1 MEGEARVIDRASMGV
16 IRCSIEGGRARI
28 VLKKGLNARSV
39 QTGYGRL
46 FFRQGRGW
54 SAGLKHLSIE
64 SKNPAGLSISMSLR
78 DVVVWLRI
86 STMLSAPLMAK
97 IDIPHGKDIWLIM
110 LAPIYDTPL
119 IEVSKPVLTADRA
132 SVQASLS
139 VGDGGLRYSLNAYGS
154 GFRRAGLELTRHVY
168 TVWSTAF
175 GREKITASEKLA
187 EAWPGENIQS
197 IWKPIKRHTE
207 PTIIAMNSIPSR
219 NDVATL
225 LQSLGCPQCSITWA
239 THTTQ
244 PFHSRRWG
252 SSHIQGQAKAGRKN
266 HRRDRAKDIIF
277 VEGYIFGRMSLYF
290 SILIFLP
297 SGCINHVI
305 QQSSIGL

>member
-1 MEGEARVIDRASMGV
+1 LFKPLNVFGCSNAVEGEVKVIDRASICV
-16 IRCSIEGGRARI
+16 IKCILEGCRAR
-28 VLKKGLNARSV
+28 VELKKGLNARSV

-64 SKNPAGLSISMSLR
+64 SKNPATISISMSLR
-78 DVVVWLRI
+78 EVVGLAKNFFGVVC
-86 STMLSAPLMAK
+86 SPMAK

-119 IEVSKPVLTADRA
+119 IEVSKPVLTADRV

-154 GFRRAGLELTRHVY
+154 GFRRACLELTRHVY
-168 TVWSTAF
+168 TGWSTAF

-197 IWKPIKRHTE
+197 TWKPVKRFTK
-207 PTIIAMNSIPSR
+207 PILIAMNSTPSR
-219 NDVATL
+219 NDVVKL
-225 LQSLGCPQCSITWA
+225 LQSLGC
-239 THTTQ
+239 
-244 PFHSRRWG
+244 
-252 SSHIQGQAKAGRKN
+252 
-266 HRRDRAKDIIF
+266 
-277 VEGYIFGRMSLYF
+277 
-290 SILIFLP
+290 LIHNVLLLGHAYYTAL
-297 SGCINHVI
+297 S
-305 QQSSIGL
+305 

>member
-1 MEGEARVIDRASMGV
+1 LFKPLNVFGCSNAVEGEVKVIDRASIGV
-16 IRCSIEGGRARI
+16 IKCILEGCRAR
-28 VLKKGLNARSV
+28 VELKKGLNARSV

-64 SKNPAGLSISMSLR
+64 SKNPATISISMSLR
-78 DVVVWLRI
+78 EVVGLAKNFYGVVC
-86 STMLSAPLMAK
+86 SPMAK
-97 IDIPHGKDIWLIM
+97 IDIPHGWLIM
-110 LAPIYDTPL
+110 LAPIYNTPL
-119 IEVSKPVLTADRA
+119 IEVSKPVLTADRV

-154 GFRRAGLELTRHVY
+154 GFRRARLELTRHVY
-168 TVWSTAF
+168 TGWSTAF

-197 IWKPIKRHTE
+197 TWKPVKRFTE
-207 PTIIAMNSIPSR
+207 PILIAMNSTPSR
-219 NDVATL
+219 NDVVKL
-225 LQSLGCPQCSITWA
+225 LQSLGCLIHNVLLLGPRLLHS
-239 THTTQ
+239 
-244 PFHSRRWG
+244 PFIVG
-252 SSHIQGQAKAGRKN
+252 
-266 HRRDRAKDIIF
+266 DRAKDIILE
-277 VEGYIFGRMSLYF
+277 VYIFGRVSLYF

-297 SGCINHVI
+297 SGCISHVI

>member
-1 MEGEARVIDRASMGV
+1 VEGEVKVIDRASIGV
-16 IRCSIEGGRARI
+16 IKCILEGCRAR
-28 VLKKGLNARSV
+28 VELKKGLNARSV

-64 SKNPAGLSISMSLR
+64 SKNPATISISMSLR
-78 DVVVWLRI
+78 EVVGLAKNFYGVVC
-86 STMLSAPLMAK
+86 SPMAK
-97 IDIPHGKDIWLIM
+97 IDIPHGWLIM
-110 LAPIYDTPL
+110 LAPIYNTPL
-119 IEVSKPVLTADRA
+119 IEVSKPVLTADRV

-154 GFRRAGLELTRHVY
+154 GFRRACLELTRHVY
-168 TVWSTAF
+168 TGWSTAF

-197 IWKPIKRHTE
+197 TWKPVKRFTE
-207 PTIIAMNSIPSR
+207 PILIAMNSTPSR
-219 NDVATL
+219 NDVVKL
-225 LQSLGCPQCSITWA
+225 LQSLGCLIHNVLLLGPRLLHS
-239 THTTQ
+239 
-244 PFHSRRWG
+244 PFIVG
-252 SSHIQGQAKAGRKN
+252 
-266 HRRDRAKDIIF
+266 DRAKDIILE
-277 VEGYIFGRMSLYF
+277 VYIFGRVSLYF

-297 SGCINHVI
+297 SGCISHVI

>member
-1 MEGEARVIDRASMGV
+1 LFKPLNVFGCSNAVEGEVKVIDRASIGV
-16 IRCSIEGGRARI
+16 IKCILEGCRAR
-28 VLKKGLNARSV
+28 VELKKGLNARSV

-64 SKNPAGLSISMSLR
+64 SKNPATISISMSLR
-78 DVVVWLRI
+78 EVVGLAKNFYGVVC
-86 STMLSAPLMAK
+86 SPMAK
-97 IDIPHGKDIWLIM
+97 IDIPHGWLIM
-110 LAPIYDTPL
+110 LAPIYNTPL

-154 GFRRAGLELTRHVY
+154 GFRRACLELTRHVY
-168 TVWSTAF
+168 TGWSTAF

-187 EAWPGENIQS
+187 EEWPGENIQS
-197 IWKPIKRHTE
+197 TWKPVKRFTE
-207 PTIIAMNSIPSR
+207 PILIAMNSTPSR
-219 NDVATL
+219 NDVVKL
-225 LQSLGCPQCSITWA
+225 LQSLGCLIHNVLLLGPRLLHS
-239 THTTQ
+239 
-244 PFHSRRWG
+244 PFIVG
-252 SSHIQGQAKAGRKN
+252 
-266 HRRDRAKDIIF
+266 DRAKDIILE
-277 VEGYIFGRMSLYF
+277 VYIFGRVSLYF

-297 SGCINHVI
+297 SGCISHVI

>member
-1 MEGEARVIDRASMGV
+1 LFKPLNVFGCSNAVEGEVKVIDRASIGV
-16 IRCSIEGGRARI
+16 IKCILEGCRAR
-28 VLKKGLNARSV
+28 VELKKGLNARSV

-64 SKNPAGLSISMSLR
+64 SKNPATISISMSLR
-78 DVVVWLRI
+78 EVVGLAKNFYGVVC
-86 STMLSAPLMAK
+86 APMAK
-97 IDIPHGKDIWLIM
+97 IDIPHGWLIM
-110 LAPIYDTPL
+110 LAPIYNTPL
-119 IEVSKPVLTADRA
+119 IEVSKPVLTADRV

-168 TVWSTAF
+168 TGWSTTF
-175 GREKITASEKLA
+175 GREKITVSEKLA

-197 IWKPIKRHTE
+197 AWKPVKRHTE
-207 PTIIAMNSIPSR
+207 PTIITMNSTPSR
-219 NDVATL
+219 NDVVKL
-225 LQSLGCPQCSITWA
+225 LQSLGCLIHNVLLLGPRLLHS
-239 THTTQ
+239 
-244 PFHSRRWG
+244 PFIVG
-252 SSHIQGQAKAGRKN
+252 
-266 HRRDRAKDIIF
+266 DRAKDIILE
-277 VEGYIFGRMSLYF
+277 VYIFGRVSLYF

-297 SGCINHVI
+297 SGCISHVI

>member
-1 MEGEARVIDRASMGV
+1 LFKPLNVFGCSNAVEGEVKVIDRASIGV
-16 IRCSIEGGRARI
+16 IKCILEGCRAR
-28 VLKKGLNARSV
+28 VELKKGLNARSV

-64 SKNPAGLSISMSLR
+64 SKNPATISISMSLR
-78 DVVVWLRI
+78 EVVGLAKNFYGVVCV
-86 STMLSAPLMAK
+86 PMAK
-97 IDIPHGKDIWLIM
+97 IDIPHGWLIM
-110 LAPIYDTPL
+110 LAPIYNTPL
-119 IEVSKPVLTADRA
+119 IEVSKPVLTADRV

-168 TVWSTAF
+168 TGWSTAF

-197 IWKPIKRHTE
+197 TWKPVKRFTE
-207 PTIIAMNSIPSR
+207 PILIAMNSTPSR
-219 NDVATL
+219 NDVVKL
-225 LQSLGCPQCSITWA
+225 LQSLGCLIHNVLLLGPRLLHS
-239 THTTQ
+239 
-244 PFHSRRWG
+244 PFIVG
-252 SSHIQGQAKAGRKN
+252 
-266 HRRDRAKDIIF
+266 DRAKDIILE
-277 VEGYIFGRMSLYF
+277 VYIFGRVSLYF

-297 SGCINHVI
+297 SGCISHVI

>member
-1 MEGEARVIDRASMGV
+1 LFKPLNVFGCSNAVEGEVKVIDRASIGV
-16 IRCSIEGGRARI
+16 IKCILEGCRAR
-28 VLKKGLNARSV
+28 VELKKGLNARSV

-64 SKNPAGLSISMSLR
+64 SKNPATISISMSLR
-78 DVVVWLRI
+78 EVVGLAKNFYGVVC
-86 STMLSAPLMAK
+86 SPMAK
-97 IDIPHGKDIWLIM
+97 IDIPHGWLIM
-110 LAPIYDTPL
+110 LAPIYDIPS
-119 IEVSKPVLTADRA
+119 IEVSKPVLTADRV

-168 TVWSTAF
+168 TGWSTAF

-197 IWKPIKRHTE
+197 TWKPVKRFTE
-207 PTIIAMNSIPSR
+207 PILIAMNSTPSR
-219 NDVATL
+219 NDVVKL
-225 LQSLGCPQCSITWA
+225 LQSLGCLIHNVLLLGPRLLHS
-239 THTTQ
+239 
-244 PFHSRRWG
+244 PFIVG
-252 SSHIQGQAKAGRKN
+252 
-266 HRRDRAKDIIF
+266 DRAKDIILE
-277 VEGYIFGRMSLYF
+277 VYIFGRVSLYF

-297 SGCINHVI
+297 SGCISHVI

>member
-1 MEGEARVIDRASMGV
+1 LFKPLNVFGCSNAVEGEVEVIDRASIGV
-16 IRCSIEGGRARI
+16 IKCILEGCRAR
-28 VLKKGLNARSV
+28 VELKKGLNARSV

-64 SKNPAGLSISMSLR
+64 SKNPATISISMSLR
-78 DVVVWLRI
+78 EVVGLAKNFYGVVC
-86 STMLSAPLMAK
+86 APMAK
-97 IDIPHGKDIWLIM
+97 IDIPHGWLIM
-110 LAPIYDTPL
+110 LAPIYNTPL
-119 IEVSKPVLTADRA
+119 IEVSKPVLTADRV

-154 GFRRAGLELTRHVY
+154 GFRRACLELTRHVY
-168 TVWSTAF
+168 TGWSTAF

-197 IWKPIKRHTE
+197 TWKPVKRFTE
-207 PTIIAMNSIPSR
+207 PILIAMNSTPSR
-219 NDVATL
+219 NDVVKL
-225 LQSLGCPQCSITWA
+225 LQSLGCLIHNVLLLGPRLLHS
-239 THTTQ
+239 
-244 PFHSRRWG
+244 PFIVG
-252 SSHIQGQAKAGRKN
+252 
-266 HRRDRAKDIIF
+266 DRAKDIILE
-277 VEGYIFGRMSLYF
+277 VYIFGRVSLYF

-297 SGCINHVI
+297 SGCISHVI

>member
-1 MEGEARVIDRASMGV
+1 MFKPLNVFGCSNAVEGEVKVIDRASIGV
-16 IRCSIEGGRARI
+16 IKCILEGCRAR
-28 VLKKGLNARSV
+28 VELKKGLNARSV

-64 SKNPAGLSISMSLR
+64 SKNPATISISMSLR
-78 DVVVWLRI
+78 EVVGLAKNFYGVVC
-86 STMLSAPLMAK
+86 SPMAK
-97 IDIPHGKDIWLIM
+97 IDIHHGWLIM
-110 LAPIYDTPL
+110 LAPIYNTPL
-119 IEVSKPVLTADRA
+119 IEVSKPVLTADRV

-154 GFRRAGLELTRHVY
+154 GFRRACLELTRHVY
-168 TVWSTAF
+168 TGWSTAF

-197 IWKPIKRHTE
+197 TWKPVKRFTE
-207 PTIIAMNSIPSR
+207 PILIAMNSTPSR
-219 NDVATL
+219 NDVVKL
-225 LQSLGCPQCSITWA
+225 LQSLGCLIHNVLLLGPRLLHS
-239 THTTQ
+239 
-244 PFHSRRWG
+244 PFIVG
-252 SSHIQGQAKAGRKN
+252 
-266 HRRDRAKDIIF
+266 DRAKDIILE
-277 VEGYIFGRMSLYF
+277 VYIFGRVSLYF

-297 SGCINHVI
+297 SGCISHVI

>member
-1 MEGEARVIDRASMGV
+1 LFKPLNVFGCSNAVEGEVEVIDRASIGV
-16 IRCSIEGGRARI
+16 IKCILEGCRAR
-28 VLKKGLNARSV
+28 VELKKGLNARSV

-64 SKNPAGLSISMSLR
+64 SKNPATISISMSLR
-78 DVVVWLRI
+78 EVVGLAKNFYGVVC
-86 STMLSAPLMAK
+86 SPMAK
-97 IDIPHGKDIWLIM
+97 IDIPHGWLIM
-110 LAPIYDTPL
+110 LAPIYNTPL
-119 IEVSKPVLTADRA
+119 IEVSKPVLTADRV

-154 GFRRAGLELTRHVY
+154 GFRRACLELTRHVY
-168 TVWSTAF
+168 TGWSTAF

-197 IWKPIKRHTE
+197 TWKPVKRFTE
-207 PTIIAMNSIPSR
+207 PILIAMNSTPSR
-219 NDVATL
+219 NDVVKL
-225 LQSLGCPQCSITWA
+225 LQSLGCLIHNVLLLGPRLLHS
-239 THTTQ
+239 
-244 PFHSRRWG
+244 PFIVG
-252 SSHIQGQAKAGRKN
+252 
-266 HRRDRAKDIIF
+266 DRAKDIILE
-277 VEGYIFGRMSLYF
+277 VYIFGRVSLYF

-297 SGCINHVI
+297 SGCISHVI

>member
-1 MEGEARVIDRASMGV
+1 VDGEVKVIDRASIGV
-16 IRCSIEGGRARI
+16 IKCILEGCRAR
-28 VLKKGLNARSV
+28 VELKKGLNARSV

-64 SKNPAGLSISMSLR
+64 SKNPATISISMSLR
-78 DVVVWLRI
+78 EVVGLAKNFYGVVCV
-86 STMLSAPLMAK
+86 PMAK
-97 IDIPHGKDIWLIM
+97 IDIPHGWLIM
-110 LAPIYDTPL
+110 LAPIYNTPL
-119 IEVSKPVLTADRA
+119 IEVSKPVLTADRV

-168 TVWSTAF
+168 TGWSTAF

-197 IWKPIKRHTE
+197 TWKPVKRFTE
-207 PTIIAMNSIPSR
+207 PILIAMNSTPSR
-219 NDVATL
+219 NDVVKL
-225 LQSLGCPQCSITWA
+225 LQSLGCLIHNVLLLGPRLLHS
-239 THTTQ
+239 
-244 PFHSRRWG
+244 PFIVG
-252 SSHIQGQAKAGRKN
+252 
-266 HRRDRAKDIIF
+266 DRAKDIILE
-277 VEGYIFGRMSLYF
+277 VYIFGRVSLYF

-297 SGCINHVI
+297 SGCISHVI

>member
-1 MEGEARVIDRASMGV
+1 MFKPLNVFGCSNAVEGEVKVIDRASIGV
-16 IRCSIEGGRARI
+16 IKCILEGCRAR
-28 VLKKGLNARSV
+28 VELKKGLNARSV

-64 SKNPAGLSISMSLR
+64 SKNPATISISMSLR
-78 DVVVWLRI
+78 EVVGLAKNFYGVVC
-86 STMLSAPLMAK
+86 SPMAK
-97 IDIPHGKDIWLIM
+97 IDIPHGWLIM
-110 LAPIYDTPL
+110 LAPIYNTPL
-119 IEVSKPVLTADRA
+119 IEVSKPVLTADRV

-154 GFRRAGLELTRHVY
+154 GFRRACLELTRHVY
-168 TVWSTAF
+168 TGWSTAF

-197 IWKPIKRHTE
+197 TWKPVKRFTE
-207 PTIIAMNSIPSR
+207 PILIAMNSTPSR
-219 NDVATL
+219 NDVVKL
-225 LQSLGCPQCSITWA
+225 LQSLGCLIHNVLLLGPRLLHS
-239 THTTQ
+239 
-244 PFHSRRWG
+244 PFIVG
-252 SSHIQGQAKAGRKN
+252 
-266 HRRDRAKDIIF
+266 DRAKDIILE
-277 VEGYIFGRMSLYF
+277 VYIFGRVSLYF

-297 SGCINHVI
+297 SGCISHVI

>member
-1 MEGEARVIDRASMGV
+1 LFKPLNVFGCSNAVEGEVKVIDRASIGV
-16 IRCSIEGGRARI
+16 IKCILEGCRAR
-28 VLKKGLNARSV
+28 VELKKGLNARSV

-64 SKNPAGLSISMSLR
+64 SKNPATISISMSLR
-78 DVVVWLRI
+78 EVVGLAKNFYGVVC
-86 STMLSAPLMAK
+86 SPMAK
-97 IDIPHGKDIWLIM
+97 IDIPHGWLIM
-110 LAPIYDTPL
+110 LAPIYNTPL
-119 IEVSKPVLTADRA
+119 IEVSKPVLTADRV

-154 GFRRAGLELTRHVY
+154 GFRRACLELTRHVY
-168 TVWSTAF
+168 TGWSTAF

-197 IWKPIKRHTE
+197 TWKPVKRFTE
-207 PTIIAMNSIPSR
+207 PILIAMNSTPSR
-219 NDVATL
+219 NDVVKL
-225 LQSLGCPQCSITWA
+225 LQSLGCLIHNVLLLGPRLLHS
-239 THTTQ
+239 
-244 PFHSRRWG
+244 PFIVG
-252 SSHIQGQAKAGRKN
+252 
-266 HRRDRAKDIIF
+266 DRAKDIILE
-277 VEGYIFGRMSLYF
+277 VYIFGRVSLYF

-297 SGCINHVI
+297 SGCISHVI